1 MFLVAWF
8 GKCYIV
14 NLKDFLV
21 WQSEEYFFDFEDADS
36 RVGGLGIGQGKR
48 QSVFTPKHVHL
59 AFL

>member
-1 MFLVAWF
+1 MLY
-8 GKCYIV
+8 CESQY
-14 NLKDFLV
+14 FLV

-36 RVGGLGIGQGKR
+36 GVDGLGIEQGKR